1 MPHRDASA
9 HGQGGQLRVTTGHSP
24 IEKTAEGSHSWN
36 AGGAALSAL
45 RDRHRIP
52 TLKLLSGAHPLPTE
66 PIVRGPALQAS
77 GSTDRGNRRGDNE
90 DQFLIVDVER
100 VARIGCSS
108 FDVEPGTS
116 WPMARQAKILMVA
129 DGIGGHA
136 HGRIASAVAVDAML
150 DAVAGLDRV
159 PSDGDAFGSTLEQF
173 VAYAQD
179 AVLSVARRKHLN
191 LQPGTTLTMAYVEWP
206 TMYIAH
212 VGDSRCYLMRDGDL
226 RQLTQDHTLAA
237 MLVEA
242 GLKPEQAEVSR
253 GRHVLMNAVG
263 GGTKDLRVDFHRRT
277 LRPSD
282 RVLLCTDGLH
292 DLLPPDRIAEVIAGA
307 SNPSTAS
314 AALISAALAAGGDDN
329 VTAVVM
335 YVAAHE

>member
-1 MPHRDASA
+1 MRPMRE
-9 HGQGGQLRVTTGHSP
+9 RPRTP
-24 IEKTAEGSHSWN
+24 I
-36 AGGAALSAL
+36 
-45 RDRHRIP
+45 
-52 TLKLLSGAHPLPTE
+52 LKLLSGTHALPTE
-66 PIVRGPALQAS
+66 PVVHGPALQAW
-77 GSTDRGNRRGDNE
+77 GCTDRGNRRGENE

-100 VARIGCSS
+100 VARIECSS
-108 FDVEPGTS
+108 FDIDPGSS

-150 DAVAGLDRV
+150 DAVAGIDRV
-159 PSDGDAFGSTLEQF
+159 PKDGETFGSTLEQF
-173 VAYAQD
+173 VAHAQD
-179 AVLSVARRKHLN
+179 RVLAVARLEHLN
-191 LQPGTTLTMAYVEWP
+191 LHPGTTLTMAYVEWP

-212 VGDSRCYLMRDGDL
+212 VGDSRCYLLRDGDL

-277 LRPSD
+277 LRPRD

-292 DLLPPDRIAEVIAGA
+292 DLVPPDRIAEVIMGA
-307 SNPSTAS
+307 SSPDTA
-314 AALISAALAAGGDDN
+314 AAGLISAALAAGGDDN

-335 YVAAHE
+335 YVPE